1 MWFARASKVPE
12 DENLTTN
19 GCELDISKAAQVM
32 LQLSPEEKMRRWP
45 VVDVGST
52 ERVYAKNILEDYV
65 FSRDLGLESNVPLGT
80 AI

>member
-1 MWFARASKVPE
+1 MPGLGNGGYVVRTRIKVPE
-12 DENLTTN
+12 NENLTTN

-52 ERVYAKNILEDYV
+52 ERVYAKV
-65 FSRDLGLESNVPLGT
+65 F
-80 AI
+80 

>member
-1 MWFARASKVPE
+1 
-12 DENLTTN
+12 
-19 GCELDISKAAQVM
+19 M